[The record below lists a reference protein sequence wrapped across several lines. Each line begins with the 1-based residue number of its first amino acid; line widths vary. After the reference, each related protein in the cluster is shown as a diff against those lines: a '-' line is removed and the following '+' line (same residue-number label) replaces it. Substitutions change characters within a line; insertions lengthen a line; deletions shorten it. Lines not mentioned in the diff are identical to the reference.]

1 MSLMFSTICISGTMP
16 SGKTKAQKTIEL
28 KNAGADV
35 VSTVTKKCT
44 HLLVDNVNGSSSKIK
59 KAQAKK
65 IAIVDEDWIDRKMGL
80 SSKTKKT
87 KTHKSIKRE
96 FRTTMADDTTDA
108 EAAAAAAVAKGEW
121 KTVRDQASGRDYYV
135 NTLTQKTS
143 WTLPN
148 PS

>member
-1 MSLMFSTICISGTMP
+1 MP

-87 KTHKSIKRE
+87 KPASKSNVKKNGKKPLKLKSTNKSKKCE
-96 FRTTMADDTTDA
+96 GYTTTTRIINNL
-108 EAAAAAAVAKGEW
+108 KI
-121 KTVRDQASGRDYYV
+121 
-135 NTLTQKTS
+135 
-143 WTLPN
+143 
-148 PS
+148 